1 VRWRFSTD
9 APNGGAKTKHG
20 YDRVGLAAK
29 EPLTP
34 VNHSHP
40 QAKPHHAQMPLWLAE
55 KEMARS
61 QPPRYLCGA
70 AVWPLRRTTGFMNT
84 KRVFHLHLVSDATG
98 ETLNMVA
105 RAACAQYE
113 DARPI
118 EHVYALVRGPRQ
130 LERVLAEIENAPG
143 IVMFTMVNDELRSRL
158 EKRCAELQTPC
169 ISVLDPAMLAL
180 GKYLGKESSHKPG
193 SQHIMDAEYFDR
205 IAALNYTMAH
215 DDGQSAGDLD
225 DADIILLGVS
235 RTSKTPTCI
244 YLANR
249 GIKAANIPIV
259 PGAPLPPDL
268 ETAEKPL
275 IVGLTT
281 SPDRLVQIRKN
292 RLLSLHEN
300 TDTDYVAPDVVA
312 DEIAFARKLFARNSW
327 PVIDVTRRSI
337 EETAAAV
344 LNLYN
349 ERQRAI

>member
-1 VRWRFSTD
+1 MS
-9 APNGGAKTKHG
+9 A
-20 YDRVGLAAK
+20 
-29 EPLTP
+29 
-34 VNHSHP
+34 
-40 QAKPHHAQMPLWLAE
+40 
-55 KEMARS
+55 
-61 QPPRYLCGA
+61 
-70 AVWPLRRTTGFMNT
+70 

-98 ETLNMVA
+98 ETLNTVA

-118 EHVYALVRGPRQ
+118 EHVYALVRGPKQ
-130 LERVLAEIENAPG
+130 LERVLGEIEAAPG
-143 IVMFTMVNDELRSRL
+143 IVMFTMVNDELRARL
-158 EKRCAELQTPC
+158 ERRCAELQSPC

-180 GKYLGKESSHKPG
+180 GQYLGKESSHKPG
-193 SQHIMDAEYFDR
+193 SQHIMDAEYFGR
-205 IAALNYTMAH
+205 ITALNFTMAH
-215 DDGQSAGDLD
+215 DDGQSAGDLN
-225 DADIILLGVS
+225 DADVILLGVS

-259 PGAPLPPDL
+259 PGAVLPADL
-268 ETAEKPL
+268 ETAEHPL

-292 RLLSLHEN
+292 RLLSLHEKA
-300 TDTDYVAPDVVA
+300 DTDYVEPEVVA
-312 DEIAFARKLFARNSW
+312 EEVAFARKLFARNGW

-349 ERQRAI
+349 ERQKTG

>member
-1 VRWRFSTD
+1 M
-9 APNGGAKTKHG
+9 
-20 YDRVGLAAK
+20 
-29 EPLTP
+29 P
-34 VNHSHP
+34 V
-40 QAKPHHAQMPLWLAE
+40 AE
-55 KEMARS
+55 KEVGH
-61 QPPRYLCGA
+61 PPSLPIGLPPAGGLVAPPGRDM
-70 AVWPLRRTTGFMNT
+70 TN

-113 DARPI
+113 DVRPI
-118 EHVYALVRGPRQ
+118 EHVYALVRGPKQ
-130 LERVLAEIENAPG
+130 LERVLGEIENAPG
-143 IVMFTMVNDELRSRL
+143 IVMFTMVNEQLRDRL
-158 EKRCAELQTPC
+158 QRRCAELHTPC
-169 ISVLDPAMLAL
+169 ISVLDPAVLAL
-180 GKYLGKESSHKPG
+180 GQYLGKESSHKPG
-193 SQHIMDAEYFDR
+193 SQHTMDAEYFSR
-205 IAALNYTMAH
+205 IEALNYTMAH

-225 DADIILLGVS
+225 EADIILLGVS

-259 PGAPLPPDL
+259 PNIPLPPDL
-268 ETAEKPL
+268 ETATRPL

-312 DEIAFARKLFARNSW
+312 DEIAFARRLFARKGW

-349 ERQRAI
+349 ERQRASIP

>member
-1 VRWRFSTD
+1 MS
-9 APNGGAKTKHG
+9 A
-20 YDRVGLAAK
+20 
-29 EPLTP
+29 
-34 VNHSHP
+34 
-40 QAKPHHAQMPLWLAE
+40 
-55 KEMARS
+55 
-61 QPPRYLCGA
+61 
-70 AVWPLRRTTGFMNT
+70 

-98 ETLNMVA
+98 ETLNTVA

-118 EHVYALVRGPRQ
+118 EHVYALVRGPKQ
-130 LERVLAEIENAPG
+130 LERVLGEIEAAPG
-143 IVMFTMVNDELRSRL
+143 IVMFTMVNDELRARL
-158 EKRCAELQTPC
+158 ERRCAELQSPC

-180 GKYLGKESSHKPG
+180 GQYLGKEISHKPG
-193 SQHIMDAEYFDR
+193 SQHIMDAEYFGR
-205 IAALNYTMAH
+205 ITALNFTMAH
-215 DDGQSAGDLD
+215 DDGQSAGDLN
-225 DADIILLGVS
+225 DADVILLGVS

-259 PGAPLPPDL
+259 PGAVLPADL
-268 ETAEKPL
+268 ETAKHPL

-292 RLLSLHEN
+292 RLLSLHEKA
-300 TDTDYVAPDVVA
+300 DTDYVEPEVVA
-312 DEIAFARKLFARNSW
+312 EEVAFARKLFARNGW

-349 ERQRAI
+349 ERQKTG